1 MAGGAAWAKA
11 LDWEQY
17 SLLDAGAAA
26 ARDGETE
33 VLGERL
39 ERWGSF
45 TVRRPEPLA
54 SRWPQDN
61 GYRWS
66 MPDAWCKGDAGA
78 GTWVLLPGLADKW
91 VISRGRLS
99 FRVGPS
105 GRKQMGL
112 FPEQAPNWDW
122 IARKIRSR
130 EAQVELLNLFA
141 YSGGATVAAAEA
153 GASVCHVDASRTA
166 VALAKDN
173 LELSNLAHSHVR
185 FIIDDAGKFV
195 DREIRRG
202 RHYDAVIMDPPSFGR
217 GPGGE
222 TWEIHRDLQPLI
234 ERCALLIARSP
245 LFMLVS
251 FHTTG
256 LDAGSVAGILK
267 KCGSL
272 SPGATHASEMTMRS
286 ESGKT
291 LNCGVTVRWEA
302 L

>member
-26 ARDGETE
+26 TREGETE
-33 VLGERL
+33 AFGERL

-54 SRWPQDN
+54 SRWPQDSR
-61 GYRWS
+61 YCWS
-66 MPDAWCKGDAGA
+66 TPDAWCKGDAGA
-78 GTWVLLPGLADKW
+78 GTWVLRPGFTDKW

-105 GRKQMGL
+105 GQKQMGL

-130 EAQVELLNLFA
+130 ETPVGLLNLFA
-141 YSGGATVAAAEA
+141 YTGGATIAAAEA
-153 GASVCHVDASRTA
+153 GASVCHVDASRSA

-173 LELSNLAHSHVR
+173 LELSNLAQSHVR
-185 FIIDDAGKFV
+185 FIVDDARKFV

-202 RHYDAVIMDPPSFGR
+202 RRYDAVVMDPPSFGR
-217 GPGGE
+217 GPGGK
-222 TWEIHRDLQPLI
+222 TWEIHGDLQPLI
-234 ERCALLIARSP
+234 ERCAALVARSP
-245 LFMLVS
+245 LFMLIS

-256 LDAGSVAGILK
+256 FDAGSVAGILRR
-267 KCGSL
+267 CGSL
-272 SPGATHASEMTMRS
+272 PPGATRVTEMALQS

-291 LNCGVTVRWEA
+291 LNCGVTVTWEA